1 MENLENGM
9 ENLEYIIIIGFVFLV
24 FIILLGVSIYF
35 IRKGDLTANTWH
47 MRSLG
52 LPRGSVRAMV
62 AFIILFFLVYTILA
76 GKTVPNQPEW
86 IVGILGTVIGFYFGA
101 ALVPAEKKEE
111 EKKPEEEK
119 AKKKEGG

>member
-1 MENLENGM
+1 M
-9 ENLEYIIIIGFVFLV
+9 ENLEYVVIIGFVFLV
-24 FIILLGVSIYF
+24 FVILLGVSIYF
-35 IRKGDLTANTWH
+35 IQKGKMKADTWH
-47 MRSLG
+47 LRSLG

-76 GKTVPNQPEW
+76 GKTVPEQPEW

-101 ALVPAEKKEE
+101 AMAPAEKKEE

-119 AKKKEGG
+119 EKKKEGG

>member
-1 MENLENGM
+1 M
-9 ENLEYIIIIGFVFLV
+9 ENLEYIVIIGFVFVV

-35 IRKGDLTANTWH
+35 IRKGDLTADTWH

-52 LPRGSVRAMV
+52 LPRGSVRAIV

-76 GKTVPNQPEW
+76 GKTVPEQPEW

-101 ALVPAEKKEE
+101 AMAPTEKKE
-111 EKKPEEEK
+111 EKKPEVDK